1 MHSLSTW
8 GGGVLGLCSEARE
21 RQRTRSLEG
30 DRLALCSSAS
40 GRPFLLYVGL
50 AHMHVPLT
58 RTQLSADP
66 QGRTP
71 YAAGLREMDGLVGQ
85 IKDGADRMA
94 KGNTFLW
101 FTGEVAKPS
110 LPSWVLMAAPAPAP

>member
-1 MHSLSTW
+1 M
-8 GGGVLGLCSEARE
+8 
-21 RQRTRSLEG
+21 
-30 DRLALCSSAS
+30 ALCSSAS

-58 RTQLSADP
+58 RTQLPADP
-66 QGRTP
+66 QGRAP

-85 IKDGADRMA
+85 IKDRADRTA

-101 FTGEVAKPS
+101 FTGEAVGTVAACACALRAESGQVIIFPPGQEARVN
-110 LPSWVLMAAPAPAP
+110 LGPHW